1 MVRASLSAYSERYLR
16 FVLGL
21 AATVTTTGYC
31 LWAFQRAHT
40 AKLSWYELTVVP
52 FVLWLLRYA
61 LLLDRGEGRAPEALV
76 LRDRFL
82 LSMSAAWLAVF
93 VTGVYVAG

>member
-1 MVRASLSAYSERYLR
+1 ASLSAYSARYLR

-31 LWAFQRAHT
+31 LWAFQRAHS
-40 AKLSWYELTVVP
+40 AKLSWYELTVIP

-61 LLLDRGEGRAPEALV
+61 LLIDGGAGRAPEELA

-82 LSMSAAWLAVF
+82 LSMSIAWLTVF
-93 VTGVYVAG
+93 TIGVYVAG